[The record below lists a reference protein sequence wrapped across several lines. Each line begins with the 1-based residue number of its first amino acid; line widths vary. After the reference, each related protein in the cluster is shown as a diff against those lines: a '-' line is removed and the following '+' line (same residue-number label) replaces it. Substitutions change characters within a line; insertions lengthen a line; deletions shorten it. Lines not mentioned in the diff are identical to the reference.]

1 MRGCAGGRKAPRC
14 MWASLLALCASLL
27 APVAAAVLVVDAG
40 GTRLVAVDEG
50 FGVAA
55 RVVLGAPAAAVTS
68 FGAAEPFAYA
78 ALRDGRVLKLDLAR
92 GAVVAEVTA
101 GALATG
107 LAASSDARYL
117 AIALSRPGALV
128 VLDRDLRVVRELP
141 GRDLDSKRSSP
152 VTAVRV
158 DARRKSFLAALPGL
172 PELWEVSFDD
182 AAEPIYPG
190 LVHDYRLGEGIAIP
204 GKLNPRRAPLD
215 EPLDDLAADP
225 HGANVVGTARAAVRA
240 QVVNLFVRRR
250 VAVIGDAEG
259 VAARDVARWREDGA
273 SVIAL
278 PARGGVRLLDG
289 DGRETARIALGG
301 GARFVRAHDA
311 SPNAWVAVA
320 GADGD
325 RLVALDKVTRRVAGE
340 ARPGGRVVDAA
351 FANDGAYVLVLVDG
365 PGAALLRYDAR
376 TLAPAGRVAL
386 EAPAVLLAPR

>member
-1 MRGCAGGRKAPRC
+1 

-55 RVVLGAPAAAVTS
+55 RVALGAPAAAVTS

-141 GRDLDSKRSSP
+141 GRDLDGKRSSP

-190 LVHDYRLGEGIAIP
+190 LVHDFRLGEGIAMP
-204 GKLNPRRAPLD
+204 GKLNARRAPLD
-215 EPLDDLAADP
+215 EPLDDLALDP
-225 HGANVVGTARAAVRA
+225 HGANVVGTSLARPRA

-250 VAVIGDAEG
+250 IATIDGVEG
-259 VAARDVARWREDGA
+259 ATAGSMARWRVDGA
-273 SVIAL
+273 SVVAM
-278 PARGGVRLLDG
+278 PARDGVRLLDG
-289 DGRETARIALGG
+289 SDWREMARIPLGG
-301 GARFVRAHDA
+301 MARLVRANDA
-311 SPNAWVAVA
+311 WPNAWIAVA

-325 RLVALDKVTRRVAGE
+325 RLVALEKTERRVAGE
-340 ARPGGRVVDAA
+340 VRPGGRVVDVA
-351 FANDGAYVLVLVDG
+351 FARDGAHVLVLVDG
-365 PGAALLRYDAR
+365 PGAALLRFDAR
-376 TLAPAGRVAL
+376 TLAQTGRVGL
-386 EAPAVLLAPR
+386 EAPVVLLTP